1 MSPAGSALDD
11 LTRQAAAVAAFR
23 ERNDL
28 PGLADTHVHFAPPNV
43 EAKVF
48 AYFEA
53 AGPLLGREWPIRYR
67 VEEQVR
73 VAALRAFGV
82 RRFTSM
88 IYPHKPGM
96 AAWLNEWAA
105 QFAARTP
112 ECAHTATFFP
122 EPSAAG
128 YVQQALESGARV
140 FKCHVQVGGF
150 DPRDP
155 LLDAVW
161 GQLADAQVPT
171 VIHAGSGPVPGAH
184 TGPEPVR
191 EVLTRHPGLAL
202 VIAHLGMPEYGAFL
216 DLADAHE
223 RVWLDTTM
231 AFTDFTQALAPFPTE
246 LHPRLIELADRIVLG
261 SDLPTI
267 PYPYV
272 HQLQALERLGLGSEW
287 IRKVCWEN
295 GIRLLGPP
303 PAETTGG
310 GLRVQD

>member
-1 MSPAGSALDD
+1 MIEPAREGEI
-11 LTRQAAAVAAFR
+11 RAVAAFR

-28 PGLADTHVHFAPPNV
+28 PALADVHVHFAPPNV

-53 AGPLLGREWPIRYR
+53 AGPLIGREWPIAYR
-67 VEEQVR
+67 VSHEER
-73 VAALRAFGV
+73 LALLAAFGV
-82 RRFTSM
+82 RRFSSM

-105 QFAARTP
+105 EFSARTP
-112 ECAHTATFFP
+112 PCARTATFFP

-128 YVQQALESGARV
+128 YVRRALTAGARV

-155 LLDAVW
+155 LLDPVW

-171 VIHAGSGPVPGAH
+171 IIHAGSGPVAGAH
-184 TGPEPVR
+184 TGPGPVA
-191 EVLTRHPGLAL
+191 EVLARHPGLPL

-216 DLADAHE
+216 DLAAAHE
-223 RVWLDTTM
+223 QVWLDTTM
-231 AFTDFTQALAPFPTE
+231 AFTDFTQALAPFPE
-246 LHPRLIELADRIVLG
+246 RLRPRLLELADQIVLG

-272 HQLQALERLGLGSEW
+272 HQLEALERLELGPQW
-287 IRKVCWEN
+287 LAKVCWHN

-303 PAETTGG
+303 PAEAGS
-310 GLRVQD
+310 